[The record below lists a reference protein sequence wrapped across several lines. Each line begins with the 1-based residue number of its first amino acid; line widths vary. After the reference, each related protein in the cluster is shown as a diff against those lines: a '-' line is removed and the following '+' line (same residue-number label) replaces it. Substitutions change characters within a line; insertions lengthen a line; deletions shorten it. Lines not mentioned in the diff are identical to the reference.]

1 MVPAIRVRI
10 THSNPTVSHAG
21 RRLNKMQNSSEQP
34 AAGQKKTEEQRADER
49 LKLISRVTNDVF
61 WDWDLESNA
70 VWRSESAS
78 ETFGYPAEELMSDPQ
93 FWVNRIHPEDRQH
106 VHDGIHA
113 AINNGEKLWRDEYR
127 FLCKN
132 GLYVEVMDRGHVIHN
147 AEGKA
152 VRMVGALTDISKQ
165 REMETKLADE
175 RNLLRALIDN
185 LPDSIYMKDAAAR
198 KTLSSKGNF
207 RNLGCKTEAEVLGK
221 TDFDFFIPEVAAKL
235 FEDDQL
241 VLQKG
246 QSIINR
252 EERLVH
258 ANGEVFWM
266 LTTKVPWRDAAG
278 NIVGIIGG
286 GRNITKQKEV
296 EIKLMAERNLLRTVI
311 DNLPDAIYAKDM
323 GARKTLANPADL
335 KNLGCRT
342 ETEALGKNDFKFF
355 PKEVAEKFF
364 EDDQLV
370 LQNGQSVINR
380 EEKVIVAD
388 GKSVWLLTTKVPWRD
403 ADGHIIGLVGIGRDI
418 TDKKNLEAQLLRAQR
433 MESIGRMATG
443 IAHDL
448 NNILTPIMISTTLL
462 REKMSD
468 KEGLD
473 ILNTVEA
480 SAKRGAEIIKQ
491 VMWFG
496 RGLDGQRIPIHPQ
509 HLIKD
514 TARIVA
520 ETLNKSLK
528 IEMKIAADVWPIP
541 GDPTQLHQVLLN
553 LCVNAHDAMPEGGK
567 LTIAARNF
575 TADENFTGNH
585 LESRPGRYVI
595 LEITD
600 TGSGIPREIRD
611 RIFEPFFT
619 TKEIGKATGLG
630 LSTALSI
637 VKSHNGFIL
646 LETEP
651 GKGSSFQIYLPALA
665 GSQTDK
671 LEDKPADFP
680 RGRGETILV
689 VDDEKPVRETAQA
702 MLETFG
708 YKVLLA
714 KDGAQALAIYSENQA
729 DIAVVL
735 TDIVMPVMN
744 GEATVRALR
753 HLNPKVKIIA
763 SSGLKSEADQKAIR
777 ELGVRHFIGKP
788 FTAGAILQKLHEVIT
803 ETS

>member
-34 AAGQKKTEEQRADER
+34 AAGQKKPEEQRADER
-49 LKLISRVTNDVF
+49 LKLIARVTNDVF

-78 ETFGYPAEELMSDPQ
+78 KTFGYPAEELMSDPQ

-106 VHDGIHA
+106 VHDGIHS

-132 GLYVEVMDRGHVIHN
+132 GLYVEVLDRGHVIHN
-147 AEGKA
+147 AKGNA

-221 TDFDFFIPEVAAKL
+221 TDFDFFTPEVAAKL

-241 VLQKG
+241 VLLKG

-553 LCVNAHDAMPEGGK
+553 LCVNAHDAMPGGGK

-651 GKGSSFQIYLPALA
+651 GKGSSFQIYLPAQA

-671 LEDKPADFP
+671 PEDKPADFP

-714 KDGAQALAIYSENQA
+714 NDGAQALAIYSENQA

>member
-1 MVPAIRVRI
+1 M
-10 THSNPTVSHAG
+10 THSKPTASHAG

-34 AAGQKKTEEQRADER
+34 DAGQKKLEELQRADER
-49 LKLISRVTNDVF
+49 LKLIARVTNDVF
-61 WDWDLESNA
+61 WDWDLETST

-78 ETFGYPAEELMSDPQ
+78 QTFGYPAEELVSEPQ
-93 FWVNRIHPEDRQH
+93 FWVNRIHPEDRQQ

-113 AINNGEKLWRDEYR
+113 AIHNGEKFWRDEYR

-132 GLYVEVMDRGHVIHN
+132 GLYAEVLDRGYVIHN

-152 VRMVGALTDISKQ
+152 VRMVGALADITKQ

-185 LPDSIYMKDAAAR
+185 LPDSIYMKDATAR
-198 KTLSSKGNF
+198 KTLSNKGNF

-221 TDFDFFIPEVAAKL
+221 TDFDFFAPEIAAKL

-241 VLQKG
+241 VLQG
-246 QSIINR
+246 QSLISH
-252 EERLVH
+252 EERLVN

-266 LTTKVPWRDAAG
+266 LTTKVPWRDASG

-286 GRNITKQKEV
+286 GRNITKQKEA
-296 EIKLMAERNLLRTVI
+296 EIKSMAERNLLRTVI

-323 GARKTLANPADL
+323 AARKTLANPADI

-342 ETEALGKNDFKFF
+342 EAEALGKNDFIFF

-380 EEKVIVAD
+380 EEKAVMAD

-403 ADGHIIGLVGIGRDI
+403 ADGQIIGLVGIGRDI

-433 MESIGRMATG
+433 MESIGRLATG

-468 KEGLD
+468 KESLD

-480 SAKRGAEIIKQ
+480 SAKRGADIIKQ

-496 RGLDGQRIPIHPQ
+496 RGLDGQRVPVHPQ

-514 TARIVA
+514 TARLA
-520 ETLNKSLK
+520 TETLSKSLK
-528 IEMKIAADVWPIP
+528 IEVKIGADVWPIP
-541 GDPTQLHQVLLN
+541 GDPTQLHQMLLN
-553 LCVNAHDAMPEGGK
+553 LCVNANEAMPMGGK

-575 TADENFTGNH
+575 TADEDFAGMH
-585 LESRPGRYVI
+585 LEARPGRYVV
-595 LEITD
+595 LEVSD
-600 TGSGIPREIRD
+600 TGSGIALEIRD

-619 TKEIGKATGLG
+619 TKEIGKSTGLG

-651 GKGSSFQIYLPALA
+651 GKGSSFQIYLPAQV

-671 LEDKPADFP
+671 PEDKPANFP
-680 RGRGETILV
+680 RGQGETILV
-689 VDDEKPVRETAQA
+689 VDDEKSVRETAQA

-708 YKVLLA
+708 YKVLPA
-714 KDGAQALAIYSENQA
+714 SDGAQALAIYSENQA

-763 SSGLKSEADQKAIR
+763 SSGLKSDSDHEAIQK
-777 ELGVRHFIGKP
+777 LGIRHFIGKP
-788 FTAGAILQKLHEVIT
+788 FTAGAILKKLREVIT
-803 ETS
+803 ETL

>member
-1 MVPAIRVRI
+1 MP
-10 THSNPTVSHAG
+10 G
-21 RRLNKMQNSSEQP
+21 GGLNKMQNFSEQP
-34 AAGQKKTEEQRADER
+34 DAGRKKLEELQRADER
-49 LKLISRVTNDVF
+49 LKLIARVTNDVF
-61 WDWDLESNA
+61 WDWDLETNT

-78 ETFGYPAEELMSDPQ
+78 ETFGYPPEELMTDAQ

-113 AINNGEKLWRDEYR
+113 AIHNGEKFWRDEYR

-132 GLYVEVMDRGHVIHN
+132 GLYADVLDRGHVIHN

-165 REMETKLADE
+165 KEMKTKLADE

-198 KTLSSKGNF
+198 KTLANKANV
-207 RNLGCKTEAEVLGK
+207 RNVGCQTEAEVLGK
-221 TDFDFFIPEVAAKL
+221 TDFDFFAPEVAAKL
-235 FEDDQL
+235 FEDDQR
-241 VLQKG
+241 VLKKG
-246 QSIINR
+246 ESIISR
-252 EERLVH
+252 EERLINT
-258 ANGEVFWM
+258 NGEVFWM

-278 NIVGIIGG
+278 NIVGIVGG
-286 GRNITKQKEV
+286 GRNITKQKEA

-323 GARKTLANPADL
+323 AACKILANPADL
-335 KNLGCRT
+335 KNLGCQ
-342 ETEALGKNDFKFF
+342 TEAEAMGKNDFKFF

-448 NNILTPIMISTTLL
+448 NNILTPIMISTALL
-462 REKMSD
+462 REKTSE
-468 KEGLD
+468 KESLD

-480 SAKRGAEIIKQ
+480 SAKRGADIIKQ

-496 RGLDGQRIPIHPQ
+496 RGLDGQRIPVHPQ

-514 TARIVA
+514 TARIAA

-528 IEMKIAADVWPIP
+528 VELKIAADVWLIP
-541 GDPTQLHQVLLN
+541 GDPTQLHQMLLN
-553 LCVNAHDAMPEGGK
+553 LCVNANEAMPRGGK

-575 TADENFTGNH
+575 IADENFAGTH
-585 LESRPGRYVI
+585 LEAHPGRYVV
-595 LEITD
+595 LEVTD
-600 TGSGIPREIRD
+600 TGGGIPREIRD

-619 TKEIGKATGLG
+619 TKEIGKGTGLG

-651 GKGSSFQIYLPALA
+651 DKGSSFQIYFPAQASL
-665 GSQTDK
+665 QPDK
-671 LEDKPADFP
+671 LEDKPANFP
-680 RGRGETILV
+680 RGKGETILV
-689 VDDEKPVRETAQA
+689 VDDEKSVRETAQA

-714 KDGAQALAIYSENQA
+714 NDGTQALALYSENQA

-735 TDIVMPVMN
+735 TDLLMPVMN
-744 GEATVRALR
+744 GEATIRALR

-763 SSGLKSEADQKAIR
+763 SSGLKSDPDHEIIR
-777 ELGVRHFIGKP
+777 ELGVSHFIGKP
-788 FTAGAILQKLHEVIT
+788 FTAGAILQELREVIT
-803 ETS
+803 ETL

>member
-1 MVPAIRVRI
+1 
-10 THSNPTVSHAG
+10 
-21 RRLNKMQNSSEQP
+21 MQDSSRQP
-34 AAGQKKTEEQRADER
+34 DAGQKKLEALQRADER
-49 LKLISRVTNDVF
+49 LKLIARVTNDVF

-106 VHDGIHA
+106 VNDGIHA
-113 AINNGEKLWRDEYR
+113 AIHKGEKFWRDEYR

-132 GLYVEVMDRGHVIHN
+132 GLFVEVLDRGHVIYN

-198 KTLSSKGNF
+198 KTLANKANV
-207 RNLGCKTEAEVLGK
+207 RNSGCKTEAEVLGK
-221 TDFDFFIPEVAAKL
+221 TDFDFFAPEVAAKL

-246 QSIINR
+246 QSLISR
-252 EERLVH
+252 EERLVN

-266 LTTKVPWRDAAG
+266 LTTKVPWRDTAG
-278 NIVGIIGG
+278 NIIGMIGG
-286 GRNITKQKEV
+286 GRNITKQKEAEV
-296 EIKLMAERNLLRTVI
+296 KLMAERNLLRTVI

-323 GARKTLANPADL
+323 VACKILANPADL

-342 ETEALGKNDFKFF
+342 EAEALGKNDFKFF

-370 LQNGQSVINR
+370 LQNGQPVINR
-380 EEKVIVAD
+380 EEKVVAPD
-388 GKSVWLLTTKVPWRD
+388 GKSLWLLTTKVPWRD
-403 ADGHIIGLVGIGRDI
+403 ADGHIIGLVGIGRDV

-433 MESIGRMATG
+433 MESIGRLATG

-448 NNILTPIMISTTLL
+448 NNILTPIMISTSLL

-480 SAKRGAEIIKQ
+480 SAKRGADIIKQ

-496 RGLDGQRIPIHPQ
+496 RGLDGQRIPVHPQ

-514 TARIVA
+514 TARIA
-520 ETLNKSLK
+520 TETLNKSLQ

-541 GDPTQLHQVLLN
+541 GDPPQLHQVLLN
-553 LCVNAHDAMPEGGK
+553 LCVNANEAMPAGGK
-567 LTIAARNF
+567 LTITARNF
-575 TADENFTGNH
+575 TADENFAGSH
-585 LESRPGRYVI
+585 LEARPGHYVV
-595 LEITD
+595 LEVAD

-619 TKEIGKATGLG
+619 TKEIGKGTGLG
-630 LSTALSI
+630 LSTVLSI

-651 GKGSSFQIYLPALA
+651 GKGSSFQIYFPAQA
-665 GSQTDK
+665 VSQTDK
-671 LEDKPADFP
+671 LEDRPVNFP
-680 RGRGETILV
+680 RGQGETILV
-689 VDDEKPVRETAQA
+689 VDDEKSVRETAQA

-714 KDGAQALAIYSENQA
+714 DDGAQALAIYSENQA

-744 GEATVRALR
+744 GEATIRALR
-753 HLNPKVKIIA
+753 HFNPKVKIIA
-763 SSGLKSEADQKAIR
+763 SSGLKSEPDNEAIR
-777 ELGVRHFIGKP
+777 GLGVSHFIGKP
-788 FTAGAILQKLHEVIT
+788 FTAGAILHELREVIA
-803 ETS
+803 ETL